1 MRKINALTKATILIV
16 AGLIIGLVISS
27 QLGIENNG
35 YSKTEATDTQVEQV
49 KEVSKETLDIL
60 SAYSKAMVEMV
71 QSVTPSVVNISTT
84 QTITRKGQ
92 GPGGLFNDPFFRRFF
107 GDDFS
112 RQFGGPREE
121 HRSGLGSGVIVDGGG
136 YILTNNHVVKDADT
150 IKVILRDKRE
160 FEGEVLGTDPKTDLA
175 VIRIKEK
182 NLPAIRWGD
191 SDKLRVGET
200 VVAVG
205 SPYGLNQTVTQGI
218 VSAKGRANVNIADY
232 EDFIQTDAAI
242 NPGNSG
248 GPLINIRGEL
258 VGINTAIFS
267 TSGGYQGIGFAIPSN
282 MVKVIMDSL
291 IKYQKVVR
299 GWLGVS
305 IQTVGKELA
314 EQFKLKAESGA
325 LVSDVMDDSP
335 ADKGGL
341 KRGDIIVEFEG
352 KEIKDSLSLR
362 NTVASTA
369 PGTKA
374 TVVIIR
380 DGKKKTLNIKI
391 GELPGEAAAK
401 SGDYDNSLA
410 GVSVQD
416 LTAELRGKLGISKRI
431 KGVLVA
437 DPGDDT
443 ALKKGDVILEVNRT
457 AVESTETYH
466 RVVSSIAKGE
476 SILLL
481 VYRDGRIFYMTN
493 SGE

>member
-1 MRKINALTKATILIV
+1 MQKLSAMTKAVIFIM

-35 YSKTEATDTQVEQV
+35 FSKHAEDSSTPVEV
-49 KEVSKETLDIL
+49 KEVSKESLDIL
-60 SAYSKAMVEMV
+60 SAYSKAMVDMV
-71 QSVTPSVVNISTT
+71 TSVTPSVVNISTT
-84 QTITRKGQ
+84 QKIVRSGS

-107 GDDFS
+107 GDDIPH
-112 RQFGGPREE
+112 QFGAPREE
-121 HRSGLGSGVIVDGGG
+121 QRSGLGSGVIVDGGG
-136 YILTNNHVVKDADT
+136 YILTNYHVVKDADT
-150 IKVILRDKRE
+150 IKVTLRDKRE
-160 FEGEVLGTDPKTDLA
+160 FEGKVLGTDPKTDLA
-175 VIRIKEK
+175 VVQIKAK
-182 NLPAIRWGD
+182 GLPAIKWGN

-200 VVAVG
+200 VIAVG

-291 IKYQKVVR
+291 IKYKKVVR

-305 IQTVGKELA
+305 IQTVDKDLA
-314 EQFKLKAESGA
+314 EQFKLKSDIGA
-325 LVSDVMDDSP
+325 LISDVMEDSP

-341 KRGDIIVEFEG
+341 KRGDIIIEFEG
-352 KEIKDSLSLR
+352 KHIKDSLTLR
-362 NTVASTA
+362 NTVASTS

-374 TVVIIR
+374 NVVIIR
-380 DGKKKTLNIKI
+380 DGKKKTLKIEI
-391 GELPGEAAAK
+391 GELPGEAEAK
-401 SGDYDNSLA
+401 SGNYDNSLA

-416 LTAELRGKLGISKRI
+416 LTPELRQKLRISKRV

-443 ALKKGDVILEVNRT
+443 GLKKGDVILEINRT
-457 AVESTETYH
+457 AVENTEQYH
-466 RVVSSIAKGE
+466 NVVSRIDKDE
-476 SILLL
+476 SLLLL
-481 VYRDGRIFYMTN
+481 VYRNGKIFYMTN
-493 SGE
+493 NGQ